1 MATKSNVVLGKRL
14 ASFKRTVTFPML
26 DGTDGSIECVFKYRT
41 RKEFG
46 AFIDERT
53 KAATEIVEAA
63 NAAAAEAA
71 FDKDS
76 QEKPFSVAEFYE
88 SEVSKGADYLLD
100 VLEGWN
106 LDHKFDRES
115 LAQLCDELPAAAAE
129 IVNAYR
135 AAILEGRLGN

>member
-1 MATKSNVVLGKRL
+1 MAKIILGKRPT
-14 ASFKRTVTFPML
+14 AFKRTVKFPML
-26 DGTDGSIECVFKYRT
+26 DGTEGAIECVFKYRT

-53 KAATEIVEAA
+53 KAASEIIEAA
-63 NAAAAEAA
+63 NAAAADAA

-76 QEKPFSVAEFYE
+76 QEKPFSVADFYE
-88 SEVSKGADYLLD
+88 SEVSKGADYLFD

-106 LDHKFDRES
+106 LDHEFDRES
-115 LAQLCDELPAAAAE
+115 LAQLCNELPAAAAE

>member
-1 MATKSNVVLGKRL
+1 MIKSNVSLSKRPT
-14 ASFKRTVTFPML
+14 SFKHVVKFPML
-26 DGTDGSIECVFKYRT
+26 DGTKGAIECVFKYRT

-100 VLEGWN
+100 VLDGWN
-106 LDHKFDRES
+106 LDHKLDRDS
-115 LAQLCDELPAAAAE
+115 LEELCDSLPAAATE

>member
-1 MATKSNVVLGKRL
+1 MAKIILGKRPT
-14 ASFKRTVTFPML
+14 SFKRVVKFPML
-26 DGTDGSIECVFKYRT
+26 DGSEGAIECVFKYRT

-71 FDKDS
+71 FDKPADA
-76 QEKPFSVAEFYE
+76 KPFSVAEFYE
-88 SEVSKGADYLLD
+88 QEVSKGADYLAG

-106 LDHKFDRES
+106 LDHEFSRDALE
-115 LAQLCDELPAAAAE
+115 QLCDEIPAAASE
-129 IVNAYR
+129 IVDAYR
-135 AAILEGRLGN
+135 VAILGGRLGN